1 MVCLRLRPCSSSR
14 VITGKSSWASLRL
27 KYLSAMVYIPGA
39 QRLATPGMHLP
50 VRIFTE
56 VLNLEKCT
64 ARCERLALLCAA
76 IVPTPPN
83 GGNPGCDLLTGCTAP
98 QEELKVGPFA
108 RVETKQTDTVRG
120 E

>member
-1 MVCLRLRPCSSSR
+1 
-14 VITGKSSWASLRL
+14 
-27 KYLSAMVYIPGA
+27 
-39 QRLATPGMHLP
+39 MHLP

-56 VLNLEKCT
+56 VLNLEECT

-76 IVPTPPN
+76 IVPAPPN

-120 E
+120 EPGAVTGPAERLGDGGDDSKRGSVGQDETRSRCRALLCRQGLHDAE